1 MSACS
6 VFAAAEIRLRLNDA
20 IGESWSAQQIEL
32 VVEYTAEKPSLELTV
47 GQLKLAGWPAAFRD
61 LQLECR
67 SAESTAGSLACQQN
81 DAQMVVGQPGAEQVL
96 KLKIG
101 FTVDWVSGE
110 ITGSTLQIDTDRM
123 GIDAIVA
130 LLPVDTAQALSRQ
143 VSVSS
148 GELAGGVKISAQ
160 HGELASVAGSVNL
173 WGVSFSNPIGTQ
185 AGENLSAQV
194 DFSTELTGDN
204 LAFSLTSQF
213 IGGDLFINPLFFS
226 WAENPPS
233 LTARGGWSAIDQRLV
248 FSASY
253 RHPQQLDMAGGAELF
268 WSDNVVQLQSAF
280 GWITAEN
287 LATSYQAYLQPLLVN
302 TLAGDM
308 QVSGALHGRFSYL
321 HDQGVTSLG
330 LQLNEVS
337 LVDQQARFTLTGLSA
352 DLPWQ
357 GVNQPA
363 TGDMRWDAMELY
375 RLPFGPGSS
384 ELRFNQAQ
392 LELEMSPVTL
402 FDGGFSA
409 GRVVVQGLGT
419 EQLIVT
425 LGGEL
430 TPVSLP
436 LLTAALGW
444 PEMAGTLAATV
455 PAIHY
460 QQGRIEL
467 EGGLQLNVFDG
478 ELALSQLQIENL
490 FGLVPRLSA
499 DLRAENL
506 DLALLTR
513 AFDFG
518 NITGR
523 ISGHVDGLKLEAWQ
537 PVSFDGWLQTPQGD
551 PGPHKISQRAID
563 SISSI
568 GGISGALQSTML
580 KLFDN
585 FNYRRLGIGCR
596 LARGVC
602 QMRGIANYGSVESE
616 GYYIVQAGGFWP
628 RINLV
633 GYNRRVDW
641 QVLLQRLIAATD
653 VQDVEIR

>member
-1 MSACS
+1 MLVGLLIFMSACS

-32 VVEYTAEKPSLELTV
+32 VVEYTAEEPSLELTV
-47 GQLKLAGWPAAFRD
+47 GQLQLAGWPAAFRD

-67 SAESTAGSLACQQN
+67 LAESTAGSLACQQN

-287 LATSYQAYLQPLLVN
+287 LATSYQA
-302 TLAGDM
+302 
-308 QVSGALHGRFSYL
+308 
-321 HDQGVTSLG
+321 
-330 LQLNEVS
+330 
-337 LVDQQARFTLTGLSA
+337 
-352 DLPWQ
+352 
-357 GVNQPA
+357 
-363 TGDMRWDAMELY
+363 
-375 RLPFGPGSS
+375 
-384 ELRFNQAQ
+384 
-392 LELEMSPVTL
+392 
-402 FDGGFSA
+402 
-409 GRVVVQGLGT
+409 
-419 EQLIVT
+419 
-425 LGGEL
+425 
-430 TPVSLP
+430 
-436 LLTAALGW
+436 
-444 PEMAGTLAATV
+444 
-455 PAIHY
+455 
-460 QQGRIEL
+460 
-467 EGGLQLNVFDG
+467 
-478 ELALSQLQIENL
+478 
-490 FGLVPRLSA
+490 
-499 DLRAENL
+499 
-506 DLALLTR
+506 
-513 AFDFG
+513 
-518 NITGR
+518 
-523 ISGHVDGLKLEAWQ
+523 
-537 PVSFDGWLQTPQGD
+537 
-551 PGPHKISQRAID
+551 
-563 SISSI
+563 
-568 GGISGALQSTML
+568 
-580 KLFDN
+580 
-585 FNYRRLGIGCR
+585 
-596 LARGVC
+596 
-602 QMRGIANYGSVESE
+602 
-616 GYYIVQAGGFWP
+616 
-628 RINLV
+628 
-633 GYNRRVDW
+633 
-641 QVLLQRLIAATD
+641 
-653 VQDVEIR
+653 